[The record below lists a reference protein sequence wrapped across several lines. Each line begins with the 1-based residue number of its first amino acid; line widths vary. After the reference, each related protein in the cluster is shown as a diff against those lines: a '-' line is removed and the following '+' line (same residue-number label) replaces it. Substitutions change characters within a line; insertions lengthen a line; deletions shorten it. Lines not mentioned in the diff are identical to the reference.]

1 MPSLTSA
8 AEAYKA
14 EFPEMAAFMDS
25 ADSAQNLPAM
35 EGAAE
40 VIRELNAQLEQLET
54 MDPKAILDSAQTNFE
69 AILG

>member
-1 MPSLTSA
+1 MPSLRSA
-8 AEAYKA
+8 AEGYKA

-25 ADSAQNLPAM
+25 ADAAQNLPAM